1 MNALSTFDAIDLFA
15 GVGGSSEGARLA
27 GVRVKWAANH
37 SPVAVHFHSVN
48 HPDIEHSCQDVNQ
61 QDWGLVPSHDLQIAS
76 PSCTGHTPARGK
88 DRPHHDMTRNTA
100 WAVVQC
106 AEYHR
111 PAFCVTENVPAMTS
125 WVLFPAW
132 EDAMRRLG
140 YSIARYVLDAA
151 DHGVPQNRERLFL
164 VCSRSKSP
172 IQLRLP
178 KREHQPVANVID
190 WDYPNWSPII
200 TPKRKPATIRR
211 IAAGRAAFG
220 DRFVTPYYSKG
231 SGLTGRSIHRP
242 IGSLTTVDRWA
253 VIDGDRMRML
263 QIHEAKAVMGMRE
276 DYALPK
282 VKRAAMHLLGNGVC
296 PPVMADLLTALR
308 QAA

>member
-1 MNALSTFDAIDLFA
+1 
-15 GVGGSSEGARLA
+15 
-27 GVRVKWAANH
+27 
-37 SPVAVHFHSVN
+37 
-48 HPDIEHSCQDVNQ
+48 
-61 QDWGLVPSHDLQIAS
+61 
-76 PSCTGHTPARGK
+76 
-88 DRPHHDMTRNTA
+88 
-100 WAVVQC
+100 
-106 AEYHR
+106 
-111 PAFCVTENVPAMTS
+111 
-125 WVLFPAW
+125 
-132 EDAMRRLG
+132 
-140 YSIARYVLDAA
+140 
-151 DHGVPQNRERLFL
+151 
-164 VCSRSKSP
+164 
-172 IQLRLP
+172 
-178 KREHQPVANVID
+178 VANVID
-190 WDYPNWSPII
+190 WDYPDWSPII

-282 VKRAAMHLLGNGVC
+282 VKRSAMHLLGNGVC

-308 QAA
+308 QVA